1 MMSKISKFILKVHC
15 NGVCMQHVNISLLKQ
30 LFKAT
35 QWINL
40 NNLFFHCAPMKRPVI
55 LLQHLNVSLLK
66 LTP

>member
-1 MMSKISKFILKVHC
+1 
-15 NGVCMQHVNISLLKQ
+15 MQHVNISLLKQ